1 MTVDGRNPPGGR
13 CCAGELPIR
22 WDTSTTLWIWSWAP
36 SVALTGTLI
45 ITNFRLIFLPD
56 AATYE
61 LLNSGRM
68 PPGPP
73 WPPADDRHVRAA
85 A

>member
-1 MTVDGRNPPGGR
+1 MGAALPRAGGR
-13 CCAGELPIR
+13 LHTGELPIR

-36 SVALTGTLI
+36 NVALTGTLI

-56 AATYE
+56 APTYE
-61 LLNSGRM
+61 LLNSGRL

-73 WPPADDRHVRAA
+73 WPSADDRRVRAA
-85 A
+85 E